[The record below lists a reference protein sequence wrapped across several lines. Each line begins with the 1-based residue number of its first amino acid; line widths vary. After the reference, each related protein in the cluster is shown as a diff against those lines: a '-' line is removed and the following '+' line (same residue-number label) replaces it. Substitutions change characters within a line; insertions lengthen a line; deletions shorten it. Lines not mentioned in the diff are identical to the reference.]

1 MAGRSNGAAIEPP
14 SSASAVVGVPIGVP
28 VGRVVPALSVA
39 IGIWRW
45 RIFWTMVWLLNLA
58 WLPLA
63 WLLNWCAPFTL
74 EWLECTGPI
83 YSFHLTPD
91 VLSVRRSVDMC
102 GVLPLPW
109 WPFGEV
115 ERLPPADV
123 HGVYVYSEVVLVSVL
138 MMGGGATAGS
148 PVMLPSVD
156 EANTEVLE
164 ERASVNSL
172 PEWMRCM
179 TQPCAARCTGAERD
193 HTKRI
198 FDYRR
203 YYLGAEV
210 AADGRDGGRRF
221 RVIRLSRTALSKQTT
236 EELFGARDHLRE
248 RLHEMDH
255 AREGVASRPLPQ
267 LSMPQSTEALQA

>member
-1 MAGRSNGAAIEPP
+1 M
-14 SSASAVVGVPIGVP
+14 
-28 VGRVVPALSVA
+28 
-39 IGIWRW
+39 
-45 RIFWTMVWLLNLA
+45 WLLNLA
-58 WLPLA
+58 WVPLA

-91 VLSVRRSVDMC
+91 LLSVRRSVDLC

-109 WPFGEV
+109 WPFLEV
-115 ERLPPADV
+115 ERLAPSDV

-148 PVMLPSVD
+148 PVMIPSID
-156 EANTEVLE
+156 EASTEVLE
-164 ERASVNSL
+164 EPESVSSL
-172 PEWMRCM
+172 PEWMRCL
-179 TQPCAARCTGAERD
+179 TQPCAARCTGAERG

-210 AADGRDGGRRF
+210 ATDGRDGGRRF
-221 RVIRLSRTALSKQTT
+221 RHVRLSRTALCERTT
-236 EELFGARDHLRE
+236 EELFRARDGFRE
-248 RLHEMDH
+248 WLHEMDH
-255 AREGVASRPLPQ
+255 AREGVASRSLPQ
-267 LSMPQSTEALQA
+267 ASVPGSEVLQA